1 MKNDQRLAES
11 FRDPS
16 GFLFRREG
24 TLFRQIN
31 GTYADHFN
39 YLETSNLSKA
49 LINAGL
55 LIPHRIVEVEPA
67 DPDQAY
73 KVIQPER
80 LDFIS
85 YPYEW
90 SFSQWKDAALK
101 TLNIQRLAFE
111 HGMVLKDASAYNIQF
126 HQGRPILI
134 DTLSFE
140 MSNEGEPWIAY
151 RQFCQHFL
159 APLALMSY
167 SDIRL
172 GQLLRVFI
180 DGIPLDLT
188 SRLLPRRTLFNPNL
202 LSHLHLHALSQR
214 HFADRDISKTSV
226 KRSVSRNAMLGLV
239 DSLRRCILK
248 LSWNPSGTEWE
259 DYYEDSSSY
268 AEESMQHK
276 EKLVQDF
283 LNRVQPESVWDVGA
297 NIGRF
302 SRLSS
307 QQAIPTVAF
316 DIDHG
321 AVELNY
327 LESKRNK
334 ETKLLPLVM
343 DFTNPSS
350 AIGWNLTERMSL
362 LDRGPVDLVLALAL
376 VHHLAISNNV
386 PLENLAHFF
395 RGISHWLVIEFVPK
409 EDPQV
414 QRLLRFRE
422 DIFSAYTV
430 EQFEDAFAACFRI
443 HSKERINQSQR
454 TLYLMEA
461 LPFSDS

>member
-31 GTYADHFN
+31 STYTDHFD
-39 YLETSNLSKA
+39 YLETSNLSQV
-49 LINAGL
+49 LTNTGL
-55 LIPHRIVEVEPA
+55 LIPHKIVDVEPA
-67 DPDQAY
+67 EPDQAY
-73 KVIQPER
+73 KVIQPEH

-90 SFSQWKDAALK
+90 SFSQWKDAALT
-101 TLNIQRLAFE
+101 TLEIQRLAFE

-126 HQGRPILI
+126 HNGHPILI

-140 MSNEGEPWIAY
+140 MYKEGEPWIAY

-167 SDIRL
+167 SDVRL

-180 DGIPLDLT
+180 DGIPLDLA
-188 SRLLPRRTLFNPNL
+188 SRLLPRRTWVNLNL

-214 HFADRDISKTSV
+214 HFADREISKTSV

-239 DSLRRCILK
+239 DSLRRCVLK
-248 LSWNPSGTEWE
+248 LSWNPSGTEWM
-259 DYYEDSSSY
+259 DYYDDSSSY
-268 AEESMQHK
+268 SEESMQHK
-276 EKLVQDF
+276 EKLVEAF
-283 LNRVQPESVWDVGA
+283 LDRVQPESVWDFGA

-307 QQAIPTVAF
+307 EMAVPTMAF

-327 LESKRNK
+327 LAVKRNE
-334 ETKLLPLVM
+334 ETNLLPLVM

-350 AIGWNLTERMSL
+350 AIGWNISERMSL
-362 LDRGPVDLVLALAL
+362 IDRGPADLVLALAL

-386 PLENLAHFF
+386 PLENLARFF
-395 RGISHWLVIEFVPK
+395 RRLSPWLVIEFVPK

-422 DIFSAYTV
+422 DIFNAYTLA
-430 EQFEDAFAACFRI
+430 QFEEAFAACFRI
-443 HSKERINQSQR
+443 DTKEQILHSQR

-461 LPFSDS
+461 LP

>member
-16 GFLFRREG
+16 GFLFKRDG
-24 TLFRQIN
+24 TLFRQVN
-31 GTYADHFN
+31 RTYANNFN
-39 YLETSNLSKA
+39 YLETSKLSKA
-49 LINAGL
+49 LSDAGL
-55 LIPHRIVEVEPA
+55 LIPHKIVEVEPA

-73 KVIQPER
+73 KVLQPEL
-80 LDFIS
+80 LDFVS

-90 SFSQWKDAALK
+90 SFGQWKDAALT
-101 TLNIQRLAFE
+101 TLDIQRIAFE

-140 MSNEGEPWIAY
+140 ISKEGEPWIAY

-180 DGIPLDLT
+180 DGIPLDLA
-188 SRLLPRRTLFNPNL
+188 SRLLPRRTWFNLNI
-202 LSHLHLHALSQR
+202 LSHLHVHALSQR
-214 HFADRDISKTSV
+214 HFANREISKTSI
-226 KRSVSRNAMLGLV
+226 KRSVSSNAMFGLV
-239 DSLRRCILK
+239 DSLRRCVLK
-248 LSWNPSGTEWE
+248 LSWNPSGTEWM

-268 AEESMQHK
+268 SEESMQHK
-276 EKLVQDF
+276 EKLVQAF
-283 LNRVQPESVWDVGA
+283 LIRVQPASVWDIGA
-297 NIGRF
+297 NTGRF

-307 QQAIPTVAF
+307 QQSIPTVAF

-327 LESKRNK
+327 LESKRNE

-350 AIGWNLTERMSL
+350 FIGWNLTERMSIL
-362 LDRGPVDLVLALAL
+362 GRGPVDMVLALAL

-386 PLENLAHFF
+386 PLGSLAHFF
-395 RGISHWLVIEFVPK
+395 RGISQWLVIEFVPK
-409 EDPQV
+409 EDRQV

-422 DIFSAYTV
+422 DIFSSYTV
-430 EQFEDAFAACFRI
+430 EQFEETFAAYFRI
-443 HSKERINQSQR
+443 HTRERIHQSQR
-454 TLYLMEA
+454 MLYLMEA
-461 LPFSDS
+461 LPFNDS